1 MMTTQTDRPLYEI
14 AADIRADWKHV
25 YYGARPYLD
34 ALDEL
39 DRVTDIYGVESA
51 RWIVLYFLSN
61 ASTWKGSKA
70 REIKAELRR
79 MESAR

>member
-1 MMTTQTDRPLYEI
+1 MTTQTDRPLYEI

-34 ALDEL
+34 ALDVL

-61 ASTWKGSKA
+61 ASTWKGPKA

>member
-1 MMTTQTDRPLYEI
+1 MTTQTDRPLYEI

>member
-1 MMTTQTDRPLYEI
+1 MTTQTDRPLYEI

-70 REIKAELRR
+70 REIKSELRR